1 MQAKTIKS
9 ETGKP
14 SQLSPK
20 EIVVAAYK
28 YLSDIASA
36 QKISEVR
43 IEELEQIEDNKFWNV
58 VLSYDAI
65 GEFPFE
71 KKREYKEFKI
81 DAKSGIV
88 IYMKIR
94 KI

>member
-1 MQAKTIKS
+1 MSTTDTK
-9 ETGKP
+9 E
-14 SQLSPK
+14 LSPK
-20 EIVVAAYK
+20 DIVMKAFG
-28 YLSDIASA
+28 YLSEIASG

-43 IEELEQIEDNKFWNV
+43 IEELELTDESRFWNV

-81 DAKSGIV
+81 DAKSGDV
-88 IYMKIR
+88 IYMKIK

>member
-1 MQAKTIKS
+1 MSEETIKS
-9 ETGKP
+9 NAINS

-20 EIVVAAYK
+20 EIVRTAYR
-28 YLSDIASA
+28 YLSEIASA

-43 IEELEQIEDNKFWNV
+43 IEELEQIEDDKFWNV
-58 VLSYDAI
+58 VLSYDAV
-65 GEFPFE
+65 GEFPFD

-81 DAKSGIV
+81 DAKSGDV
-88 IYMKIR
+88 IYMKIK